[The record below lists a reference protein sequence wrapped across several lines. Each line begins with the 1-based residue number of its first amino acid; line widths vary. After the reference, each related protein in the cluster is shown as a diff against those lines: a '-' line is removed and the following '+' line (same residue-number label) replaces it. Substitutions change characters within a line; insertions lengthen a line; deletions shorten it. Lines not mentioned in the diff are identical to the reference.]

1 MTLHI
6 NKKTASLGNERSIFF
21 TKSNPQRLNASEEF
35 KTEFVENSDG
45 MASNDKS
52 NNSNGNAFAQLT
64 EDQRIVTLKEMIKQE
79 KKELDTIT
87 AMMAKQTAHVKNARR
102 LLSEKQQLLQ
112 IHLSNKTS
120 KFSTND
126 KLSLIGDLSVKMAH
140 DVRNPL
146 TVLKTQIDLMK
157 LQFSKNENAIMLDSV
172 KRMDRAISMI
182 TDQFDDILHFLKED
196 SIYEFEEN
204 SILEI
209 IKGSLF
215 GIKVPNN
222 VSIVWSQNDVV
233 ISCDKNKIQRV
244 IANIIQNA
252 IHATEGDGAISMQI
266 IEQNQSILVKII
278 DSGPGIEDKIMNKI
292 FDPLFTSKK
301 HGTGLG
307 LTICKQII
315 DGHGGNI
322 TVQNNPT
329 TFTISLPKHHNN

>member
-1 MTLHI
+1 MTRHI
-6 NKKTASLGNERSIFF
+6 NKKTTKLGDERSIFF
-21 TKSNPQRLNASEEF
+21 TKSDPRRSNASEDF
-35 KTEFVENSDG
+35 KTEFAENFEGVTSSGD
-45 MASNDKS
+45 AS
-52 NNSNGNAFAQLT
+52 NNSNENTFAHLT
-64 EDQRIVTLKEMIKQE
+64 EDQRIDTLKEMIKQE
-79 KKELDTIT
+79 KKELDAIT
-87 AMMAKQTAHVKNARR
+87 DMMAKQTAHVTNARR

-112 IHLSNKTS
+112 IQLSNKTS

-140 DVRNPL
+140 DVKNPL
-146 TVLKTQIDLMK
+146 AVLKTQIDLMK

-172 KRMDRAISMI
+172 NRMDRAISII
-182 TDQFDDILHFLKED
+182 TDQFDDILHFLKEEP
-196 SIYEFEEN
+196 IYEFEEN

-209 IKGSLF
+209 IKSSLF

-233 ISCDKNKIQRV
+233 ISCDKNKMQRV
-244 IANIIQNA
+244 IANMVQNA
-252 IHATEGDGAISMQI
+252 IHAINGDGAISMQI
-266 IEQNQSILVKII
+266 VEQSKSVLVKVT
-278 DSGPGIEDKIMNKI
+278 DSGPGIEDKMMNKI

-315 DGHGGNI
+315 EEHGGNI

-329 TFTISLPKHHNN
+329 TFTISLPKHR